1 MNDSKPIP
9 QDTREKFREL
19 GTCSRTFFYLLN
31 REFGYPAE
39 NEERAAAP
47 LAGGMQR
54 GGLSRSV
61 LNFSERRLRSSY
73 YATC

>member
-1 MNDSKPIP
+1 MKLISIDGKKEKNMNDSKPIS

-54 GGLSRSV
+54 G
-61 LNFSERRLRSSY
+61 Y